1 MFRHPSSQREPP
13 FTNRVEGVLKGING
27 IQSMD
32 NHRKAKQLEKMERE
46 EKEQQAAQQT
56 AQQEAGQTPQYGGN
70 KEGFTYGQFYDHVI
84 SHLEKPT
91 TMASSMSV
99 EKMKGRLGMEQHR
112 ITENYKA
119 IEQLTNEI
127 HEAERYYNEIKER
140 NEEKI
145 TEHYRNLEPLINHI
159 NSYRS
164 PEGNSVGRGIY
175 PIF

>member
-1 MFRHPSSQREPP
+1 MFRHPSGPRESP
-13 FTNRVEGVLKGING
+13 FPNRIEGVLKGING

-56 AQQEAGQTPQYGGN
+56 EQLQQHEGN

-99 EKMKGRLGMEQHR
+99 EKMKGRLGMEQHK

-127 HEAERYYNEIKER
+127 HEAERYYNEIRER

-145 TEHYRNLEPLINHI
+145 TEHYRCLEPLINHI